1 MVAFKYVNIF
11 MASTLKPKPMDRLK
25 Y

>member
-1 MVAFKYVNIF
+1 MVAFEYVNIF